1 MNSSNNRNMLPII
14 IGIMIIVLFVMPI
27 LNNCKDNDKEEVL
40 EKMENIATDLDIGGG
55 LKIYEFDKQSSCS
68 NNIQFPALD
77 NNVPTDAC
85 INPSNNFLFGAYPN
99 KITEEY
105 ISSLINRAGNSSKY
119 N

>member
-14 IGIMIIVLFVMPI
+14 IGIMIIVLFVMPM

-40 EKMENIATDLDIGGG
+40 EKMENIALNLDIGDSS
-55 LKIYEFDKQSSCS
+55 KIYAFDKQSSCS

-77 NNVPTDAC
+77 INVPTNSCTSPA
-85 INPSNNFLFGAYPN
+85 NNFLLGAYPN

-105 ISSLINRAGNSSKY
+105 ILSLVNRAGNSLL
-119 N
+119 